1 MPKFNQI
8 LFLDAETRWSR
19 KSQEWC
25 PDGYTLSKMTTEE
38 YIRSPLFKAFGF
50 GYKWL
55 TSNTQWRPGDEI
67 SYRDI
72 HWVSAAELPVFFG
85 CIDWDCTAVVC
96 HNSQFDVAILSW
108 HYDARPA
115 FIFDTLSMARALRG
129 LEVGN
134 SAAKLAT
141 DFGLPEKRKEIFLT
155 DGLYDLPDTIE
166 RELAD
171 YCRHDI
177 WLAEQFFLRLC
188 VDYPKKEL
196 YLIDLTIRMFTEPQL
211 ELDRELLQAA
221 ILEDNANRNAA
232 LVQLGVTESGLASN
246 DKFAEV
252 LRSVGI
258 DPPTKIS
265 KTTGQEAYAFAKN
278 DAMFQALLNSDDER
292 VVHLCE
298 TRLKVKSTQER
309 TRAQRFLDIA
319 GRGRLPVPVNYAHT
333 RTLRWGAAKG
343 SNINM
348 QNLKRGGKL
357 RKSIRAPEG
366 YQCVAGDLSQI
377 EPRVLAVLSD
387 FTSLLEIFASGQDAY
402 SMFGRQMFGV
412 PELTKESHPQLRQ
425 SAKSALLG
433 CFASDTQ
440 VLTRR
445 GWKAIV
451 SVELSDQL
459 WDGQEWVQHTGV
471 ICQGSKQACRYQN
484 LAATEDHEILTGLG
498 WRAWSEVR
506 TSHSLFQSALKSA
519 NLPLLTGDEH
529 SYSSAR
535 TQATNRTFGA
545 VAVGKDLLHD
555 LTSFVVDRP
564 GVMHAQRKNQQQQ
577 ECTISSTRASSIAQY
592 TENDYSIEY
601 RQLFLGALT
610 KIARHIQTTAGA
622 GSRCMKNGWKTGL
635 NFFPTLS
642 PFLVGTGQNYSLT
655 GSTIAV
661 DMRQEICD
669 SALGAKTWQ
678 TNERYQ
684 QEKSKSTSEESR
696 SLRQNCLTYD
706 ISNAGPRNRFTVLT
720 DAGPIIV
727 HNCGYGLGWAN
738 FATQL
743 LTGFLGAPPVRYDKK
758 FAKQLG
764 IGPAHI
770 EAFFSGSMGEERAA
784 RLQDIPHTCT
794 KEELVIHAVCAWEII
809 NRYRAAS
816 APVVNF
822 WEFLTRM
829 LTEVLAVPD
838 AEPVTYK
845 CLTFMPGK
853 IILPNGL
860 PIIYDKIESEPGPYG
875 KPKYT
880 YWNGKTRKNLY
891 FGILAENVTSGTAR
905 CIIADGMLR
914 VQRRYACAM
923 PVHDEGVWV
932 VPDRDVT
939 DANGWIKAQLIEPCP
954 YLPGIPLDAEV
965 GANRSYGLAKG

>member
-19 KSQEWC
+19 KPQEWC
-25 PDGYTLSKMTTEE
+25 PEGYTLNKMTTEE

-55 TSNTQWRPGDEI
+55 TSNTQWRPGDEV

-72 HWVSAAELPVFFG
+72 HWVSAAELPVFFKN
-85 CIDWDCTAVVC
+85 IDWDRTAVVC

-108 HYDARPA
+108 HYGVRPG

-155 DGLYDLPDTIE
+155 DGLYDLPEAIE
-166 RELAD
+166 RELAE
-171 YCRHDI
+171 YCKHDI

-221 ILEDNANRNAA
+221 ILEDDANRKIG
-232 LVQLGVTESGLASN
+232 LGRLGVAESDLASN

-265 KTTGQEAYAFAKN
+265 KITGQQAYAFAKN

-319 GRGRLPVPVNYAHT
+319 SRGKLPVPVNYAHT

-357 RKSIRAPEG
+357 RKAIRAPEG
-366 YQCVAGDLSQI
+366 HQCVAGDLSQI

-412 PELTKESHPQLRQ
+412 PELTKESYPQLRQ

-471 ICQGSKQACRYQN
+471 ICQGSKQVFRYQN
-484 LAATEDHEILTGLG
+484 LAATEDHEILTERG
-498 WRAWSEVR
+498 WRAWSEVH
-506 TSHSLFQSALKSA
+506 TSLSLFQSALKLASLRA
-519 NLPLLTGDEH
+519 LNGEENLQPKKTSTH
-529 SYSSAR
+529 ISPSC
-535 TQATNRTFGA
+535 A
-545 VAVGKDLLHD
+545 VAADGKDLLNAPI
-555 LTSFVVDRP
+555 SAP
-564 GVMHAQRKNQQQQ
+564 AEQNGAAHALRKSQRLRIAKNKGL
-577 ECTISSTRASSIAQY
+577 SNIAQTIQAVNGY
-592 TENDYSIEY
+592 LRACLQSLVDA
-601 RQLFLGALT
+601 RT
-610 KIARHIQTTAGA
+610 KVMLRIQTTADA
-622 GSRCMKNGWKTGL
+622 VSQYTRNGWKTGL
-635 NFFPTLS
+635 SSLRISLLFQ
-642 PFLVGTGQNYSLT
+642 GGIGQNYSLT

-661 DMRQEICD
+661 DMRREICD

-764 IGPAHI
+764 IGPAYI
-770 EAFFSGSMGEERAA
+770 EAFFSGNMGEERAA

-829 LTEVLAVPD
+829 MVEVLAVPD
-838 AEPVTYK
+838 AESVTYK

-923 PVHDEGVWV
+923 PVHDEGVWC

-939 DANGWIKAQLIEPCP
+939 DAKGWIKAKLIEPCP

-965 GANRSYGLAKG
+965 GVNRSYGLAKA